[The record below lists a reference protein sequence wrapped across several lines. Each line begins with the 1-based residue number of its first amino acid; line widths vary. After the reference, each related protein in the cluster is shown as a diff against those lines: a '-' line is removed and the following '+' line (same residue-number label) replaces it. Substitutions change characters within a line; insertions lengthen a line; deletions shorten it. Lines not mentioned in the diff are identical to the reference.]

1 MNLPKCHVIREIL
14 NFPIVVFEC
23 YKFLRGY
30 SRKAC
35 IFFTV
40 NRAKY
45 EIPPTSNEGNVN
57 IILEE
62 KYDFPNYQLRDALK
76 KTTEI

>member
-1 MNLPKCHVIREIL
+1 MHFC
-14 NFPIVVFEC
+14 
-23 YKFLRGY
+23 
-30 SRKAC
+30 
-35 IFFTV
+35 TV

-45 EIPPTSNEGNVN
+45 EIPLTSNKGNIYIV
-57 IILEE
+57 LEE